1 MAMRNLEGANFT
13 KLHTQ
18 LGAQGTLGPGA
29 YGKRKT
35 GPVLKVLTPSARTG
49 RDLFAELGKKLE
61 LGLRNRSCYQGGT

>member
-18 LGAQGTLGPGA
+18 LGAQGILGPGA

-35 GPVLKVLTPSARTG
+35 GPVLKVLTPGART
-49 RDLFAELGKKLE
+49 RRHLFAELGKKI
-61 LGLRNRSCYQGGT
+61 GIGAQK